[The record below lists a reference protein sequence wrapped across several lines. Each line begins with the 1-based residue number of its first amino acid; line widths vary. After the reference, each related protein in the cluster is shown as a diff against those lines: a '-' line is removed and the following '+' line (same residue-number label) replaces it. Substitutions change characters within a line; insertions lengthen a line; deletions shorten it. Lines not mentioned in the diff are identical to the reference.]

1 MLISQG
7 LSTLLFTAIRIALQF
22 SSVFLISRFASRTF
36 NLTYQERINGGIFNG
51 VKYIFFTKF
60 PRGRRQYLGRFYV
73 ALALAVAFVLNY
85 LPTLLS
91 DIYPVTA
98 AFPESGAHEME
109 ISTAFMKTTSLQPNK
124 TSVEDILS
132 GVGVELEGR
141 RFDRYTATLPPPLPC
156 KHVSILLN
164 VNCSHEV
171 VGLGLFHETN
181 WSLVVGSHMEVD
193 GSKTLLNGTT
203 PDGEQFQYFNTTI
216 VSDEF
221 TLVKMFLDA
230 GAATNHAFNDMSLPS
245 PRSLE
250 SCLVRGDRT
259 HRCVRHSLGYLLS
272 PKWHTMLITRR
283 VFTQTMFHTFSETYD
298 TSKGPFQPNE
308 TITTLDCKKFPTAT
322 LTTMCTQLLSLG
334 SPLDTRMH
342 SMQQVIKNPD
352 GNFHWDVVTFRVEF
366 TLKDLK
372 TITHLTAEALHLDIG
387 VMYYNTTLNFIEAAK
402 TFPYSN
408 RAILQFMG
416 RETFEATYILNSTA
430 VSYYNRSW
438 IDWGFSDED
447 MRNLTNFL
455 LMGTI
460 LNNGVFVMRKPAL
473 MADVSVLM
481 VALLFLGA
489 ALMVGLGF
497 LVSRE
502 IDSMVLDP
510 ITEVLPQVL
519 DLKHGV
525 GPREDANANFRT
537 YRVANLEL
545 VSSKKLNDNGPDTT
559 AANSNT
565 TVAHATGIDSQP
577 QDHADTI
584 SSSTIRKRKIY
595 TLRME
600 VDTDDELDSFDLF
613 EYKNGRRTAATVP
626 FIAASG
632 TGLTPFPTVSANSNH

>member
-1 MLISQG
+1 MS
-7 LSTLLFTAIRIALQF
+7 
-22 SSVFLISRFASRTF
+22 TF

-51 VKYIFFTKF
+51 VKYLFFTKF

-73 ALALAVAFVLNY
+73 ALALAVAFALNY

-98 AFPESGAHEME
+98 AFPESKAHEME

-141 RFDRYTATLPPPLPC
+141 RFDRYTATLPPPLPY
-156 KHVSILLN
+156 KYFSILLN
-164 VNCSHEV
+164 VNCSHEI
-171 VGLGLFHETN
+171 VGLGIFHKTN
-181 WSLVVGSHMEVD
+181 WSLVVGSNEVD
-193 GSKTLLNGTT
+193 GSQTLLNGTT
-203 PDGEQFQYFNTTI
+203 PDGEQFQYFNTT
-216 VSDEF
+216 VVGDEF

-230 GAATNHAFNDMSLPS
+230 GAATNYAFNDMSLPKIS
-245 PRSLE
+245 NSDAYDHVHAASQSGITSQHPDALYAAGDQEPR
-250 SCLVRGDRT
+250 
-259 HRCVRHSLGYLLS
+259 
-272 PKWHTMLITRR
+272 W
-283 VFTQTMFHTFSETYD
+283 Q
-298 TSKGPFQPNE
+298 
-308 TITTLDCKKFPTAT
+308 
-322 LTTMCTQLLSLG
+322 
-334 SPLDTRMH
+334 
-342 SMQQVIKNPD
+342 
-352 GNFHWDVVTFRVEF
+352 FHWDVVTFRLEF
-366 TLKDLK
+366 TMKDLE

-408 RAILQFMG
+408 RAMLQFMG

-447 MRNLTNFL
+447 MRNLTDFL

-473 MADVSVLM
+473 MADVSVLV

-502 IDSMVLDP
+502 IDSMVHDP

-559 AANSNT
+559 TANTNT
-565 TVAHATGIDSQP
+565 TVAHATGIDSQQ

-584 SSSTIRKRKIY
+584 STSTIRRRKIY

-613 EYKNGRRTAATVP
+613 EYRNGASQHAAVPYTRFRSLFRSGVEVVRIRAFPAPIGRRTAATVP

-632 TGLTPFPTVSANSNH
+632 TGLTPFSTVSANSNHRL